1 MEKSA
6 TFLDIKGDL
15 VADSVIKNVAKGEER
30 YSWRAEK
37 SGKTSVCVW
46 SIRRRTSL

>member
-1 MEKSA
+1 MDKSA
-6 TFLDIKGDL
+6 RFLDIKGDL
-15 VADSVIKNVAKGEER
+15 VAGSAIKNVTKGEER